1 MSFSCIHSSSE
12 IKDIIQNT
20 MKAYWYK
27 YSENHFDFD
36 ISLTSYLLSLNLN
49 IIHENSEFL
58 KEPHSKHDLIS

>member
-1 MSFSCIHSSSE
+1 
-12 IKDIIQNT
+12 